1 MNSSTN
7 FVLIARILHELNR
20 SEIEPKETINFVF
33 DGKFHRYRVSSD
45 PATHSRGW
53 FVGSEGQIFSIAF
66 GNLQTGLNINISI
79 PVSDKMLPSDWFNA
93 YRNQLSATMQRQKFI
108 LSKKCTLNVINY
120 WFHVI
125 VLKHTSLEMEIQ
137 YV

>member
-1 MNSSTN
+1 MNSSTK
-7 FVLIARILHELNR
+7 FALISRILHELDR
-20 SEIEPKETINFVF
+20 SEIEPRETINFGL
-33 DGKFHRYRVSSD
+33 DGNFYRYFVSSD

-79 PVSDKMLPSDWFNA
+79 PVADSMLPGDWFNA
-93 YRNQLSATMQRQKFI
+93 YRNQLSATIQRQKFT